1 MRVQPVLV
9 LGIQYF
15 SSKFP
20 LPLQDP
26 QIPIHLKEFHCV
38 ILAVKVWGH
47 LWAGK
52 KIVIF
57 CDNDSVCDVI
67 TYLKPKDDRM
77 QMYLRE
83 FLYWVCLFNFYPTVS
98 KISTRE
104 NDIAD
109 FLSRNFNQ
117 IDAEKFFK
125 RENLPK
131 QEIVEISDS
140 DFIFKAD
147 W

>member
-1 MRVQPVLV
+1 M
-9 LGIQYF
+9 
-15 SSKFP
+15 
-20 LPLQDP
+20 
-26 QIPIHLKEFHCV
+26 
-38 ILAVKVWGH
+38 AVKVWGH